1 MTQRRN
7 SHDMNDVDRNKNQ
20 KKREVRSLMAV
31 VSLLGVSLGVS
42 TAPPVD
48 PSVQSEKHSTT
59 LDGLPRVAKSQS
71 NQHKATTSNQLK
83 GTTSNQHKTSNQ
95 LKGTTSNQLKG
106 TMQKY

>member
-7 SHDMNDVDRNKNQ
+7 SNGMNDDRNKDQ
-20 KKREVRSLMAV
+20 KEKREVRSLLAV

-42 TAPPVD
+42 TAAPVD
-48 PSVQSEKHSTT
+48 QNVQSEKHSTT

-106 TMQKY
+106 TMQKQ